1 VAVNQARIL
10 LLNPAV
16 FWFNLRRAGVAG
28 QPTLH
33 AETTH
38 PQYPLDKPMSLSHKV
53 VVVVL
58 AESEGRG
65 LEPLTALRTKAAIPF
80 GGKYRIIDFA
90 LANCMHSDLRRI
102 FVLTQ
107 YKSHSLA
114 RHLRDGWSVFNPEL
128 DEFVTA
134 VPPQMHSGNTGY
146 SGSANALY
154 QSLFLLKNN
163 AAEHVLILPGDT
175 IHRMDYEALLEQHMS
190 SGFDVTLA
198 CKELEPEDADR
209 APTITNGNGNRVRG
223 IDFEPCA
230 DNDRQLALGIV
241 AVRLPVLAEVLE
253 ADHADADSSHD
264 LVHDL
269 LLRLIENYRARIYQF
284 GGAAGRVTQDRY
296 WRTVRTLDSYF
307 NANMD
312 LLQSEPP
319 LDLYQGDWTIRT
331 YQPQNP
337 PARTVPG
344 KSCNEGIFINSVVS
358 GGTVIAGGGVNNSIL
373 FPRVRVDDA
382 ATVEHAILFEGVH
395 VGERASLR
403 NCIIDK
409 YVAVP
414 PDEQIGLDQEKDAA
428 RFTISD
434 KGVVV
439 VPRGYHFE

>member
-1 VAVNQARIL
+1 
-10 LLNPAV
+10 
-16 FWFNLRRAGVAG
+16 
-28 QPTLH
+28 
-33 AETTH
+33 
-38 PQYPLDKPMSLSHKV
+38 MSLSHKV
-53 VVVVL
+53 IVVVL
-58 AESEGRG
+58 AESEGKG

-128 DEFVTA
+128 DEFVSA

-154 QSLFLLKNN
+154 QSLFLLRNN
-163 AAEHVLILPGDT
+163 GAQHVLILPGDT

-198 CKELEPEDADR
+198 CKELEPVDADR
-209 APTITNGNGNRVRG
+209 APTVASGNGNR
-223 IDFEPCA
+223 IESINFTASD
-230 DNDRQLALGIV
+230 DNSSQLALGIM
-241 AVRLPVLAEVLE
+241 AVRLPVLEEVLE
-253 ADHADADSSHD
+253 AEHARSESRHD
-264 LVHDL
+264 LIQDVL
-269 LLRLIENYRARIYQF
+269 PRLIEGYRVRAYQF
-284 GGAAGRVTQDRY
+284 GGTSGRVTQDRY

-373 FPRVRVDDA
+373 FPRVRVEDA
-382 ATVEHAILFEGVH
+382 ATVEHAILFEGVN
-395 VGERASLR
+395 VGERACLR

-409 YVAVP
+409 YVTIP
-414 PDEQIGLDQEKDAA
+414 PGEQIGVNLEHDAE

-434 KGVVV
+434 NGVVV
-439 VPRGYHFE
+439 VPRGYQFA

>member
-1 VAVNQARIL
+1 
-10 LLNPAV
+10 
-16 FWFNLRRAGVAG
+16 
-28 QPTLH
+28 
-33 AETTH
+33 
-38 PQYPLDKPMSLSHKV
+38 MSLSHKV
-53 VVVVL
+53 IVVVL
-58 AESEGRG
+58 AESEGKG

-128 DEFVTA
+128 NEFVTA
-134 VPPQMHSGNTGY
+134 VPPQMHDGNTGY

-154 QSLFLLKNN
+154 QSLFLLRNN
-163 AAEHVLILPGDT
+163 GAEHVLLLPGDA

-198 CKELEPEDADR
+198 CKELEPVDADR
-209 APTITNGNGNRVRG
+209 APTVTSGAGNCIDS
-223 IDFEPCA
+223 IDFKASDE
-230 DNDRQLALGIV
+230 NGRQLVLGIM
-241 AVRLPVLAEVLE
+241 AVRLPVLEEVLD
-253 ADHADADSSHD
+253 ADHARADSGHD
-264 LVHDL
+264 VIRDL
-269 LLRLIENYRARIYQF
+269 LPRLIEGYRVRAYQF
-284 GGAAGRVTQDRY
+284 GGTAGRVTQDRY

-395 VGERASLR
+395 VGERACLH
-403 NCIIDK
+403 NCIVDK
-409 YVAVP
+409 HVAIP
-414 PDEQIGLDQEKDAA
+414 PGEQIGMDRERDAA

-434 KGVVV
+434 HGVVV
-439 VPRGYHFE
+439 IPRGYRFE